1 MKTTTRFISVVL
13 GAVMVSS
20 AGAAATEDVAGN
32 SGMSVYYEF
41 NAGGISTYF
50 TDCKGIGSQ
59 NEVERVRGNPR
70 EETVTSTAIVGRLL
84 VKNLTCSRGLTK
96 SMDFWNWRQQVAS
109 GRSGRTR
116 VDATLIAYDQ
126 TMTPIA
132 EWSFSRVWPAAIDF
146 NETTPGK
153 ETIVF
158 AADQVQRLR

>member
-1 MKTTTRFISVVL
+1 MKTTSRFISIVL
-13 GAVMVSS
+13 GTLMASS
-20 AGAAATEDVAGN
+20 ASAAATQDVAGD
-32 SGMSVYYEF
+32 SGVSVYYEF

-70 EETVTSTAIVGRLL
+70 EESVTSTIVGRLL

-96 SMDFWNWRQQVAS
+96 SMDFWNWRQQVVS
-109 GRSGRTR
+109 GRSGRAR

-132 EWSFSRVWPAAIDF
+132 EWSFSRVWPASIDF